1 MIIRLTFSEAERG
14 KGCMNIQ
21 IFGTKKSNDTRKAE
35 LMSGEHN

>member
-1 MIIRLTFSEAERG
+1 MIVRFAFPEDEKG

-35 LMSGEHN
+35 LMSGEYN